1 MTVSSKKVIS
11 AVNSKSGEFSHK
23 EIVTALTQT
32 DTGNRRKKKAARKAA
47 LAPKE
52 IAIIDEVLQGLAA
65 GGFVKKKRNI
75 FVKVHPLTV
84 EGKIRMNTKG
94 IGTLYTLNDDEILIE
109 KEDTASSHDNDIVS
123 VRITDFRRG
132 IFHGFVQ
139 KIIQRGRETYF
150 AKITHRSRD
159 EIIFTL
165 LDSRGGQEL
174 ICERTDEE
182 PGEND
187 IAMLKLE
194 PGELKNRQRCSII
207 SFFSPDDDRHDFT
220 RIVMKHSLPAPHPD
234 YPELAGIET
243 KSLDR
248 GPRRDFTG
256 QFTVTIDGESAKDFD
271 DAVSVEKRADG
282 YVLHVHIADVS
293 AYLGKNTDLDLEAQ
307 SRGNS
312 YYLGNNVIP
321 MLPEVLSNDLC
332 SLREGVD
339 RLCMTAVIHYDFNGA
354 VRDCSFTRGI
364 IRVKHRLSY
373 NSTDEILSRR
383 ENTPLFRLL
392 ENMYELA
399 MILFRRRLGEGSL
412 DLNLTD
418 ETLIYENNVV
428 TDIQFST
435 RLRSHRIIEE
445 FMLAANVVVSRTLRE
460 NRIPTLY
467 RNHES
472 VTPDSLVT
480 LKNFLKLL
488 NIQLRTTGPAGLNIQ
503 KVLQQVSGK
512 DIEHVVNL
520 VILKSLM
527 QAYYGISPEGH
538 FGLGF
543 RDYAHFTSP
552 IRRYPDLV
560 VHRCLKTYLDG
571 AKPPYSPDDL
581 VMIGDRSSE
590 MERVA
595 QSAERDFKKIK
606 ACRLMRD
613 RVGEVFPAMVSGVS
627 KYGVYVS
634 LAHMPID
641 GMIPLRTLTDDFYLL
656 REDEYTV
663 IGRRHGRRF
672 RIGDR
677 LTVKLSAVEIERMI
691 MDFALA

>member
-1 MTVSSKKVIS
+1 MPVSSRKVIS
-11 AVNSKSGEFSHK
+11 VINSKSGEFSHK
-23 EIVTALTQT
+23 ELVSALVQPEP
-32 DTGNRRKKKAARKAA
+32 GKKRKKKADRKAA
-47 LAPKE
+47 IPPKD
-52 IAIIDEVLQGLAA
+52 ISAIDETLNGLIA
-65 GGFVKKKRNI
+65 GGFVKKKRNRY
-75 FVKVHPLTV
+75 VKIHPLTV
-84 EGKIRMNTKG
+84 EGKIRMNTAG
-94 IGTLYTLNDDEILIE
+94 SGMLHTLNDDEIIIE
-109 KEDTASSHDNDIVS
+109 KEDTAGSHDNDIVS
-123 VRITDFRRG
+123 VRITDFRKG
-132 IFHGFVQ
+132 VFKGFVQ
-139 KIIQRGRETYF
+139 KILQRGRETYF
-150 AKITHRSRD
+150 AKVTHRSGND
-159 EIIFTL
+159 IIFTL

-174 ICERTDEE
+174 ICERAGEE
-182 PGEND
+182 PGKND

-207 SFFSPDDDRHDFT
+207 GFFSPEDDRHDFT
-220 RIVMKHSLPAPHPD
+220 RIVMKHSLPAAHPD
-234 YPELAGIET
+234 YAELAGSET

-248 GPRRDFTG
+248 GPRHDYTG
-256 QFTVTIDGESAKDFD
+256 QFTVTIDSESAKDFD

-293 AYLGKNTDLDLEAQ
+293 AYLGKNTELDREAQ

-339 RLCMTAVIHYDFNGA
+339 RLCMTAEIHYDFNGA
-354 VRDCSFTRGI
+354 VRDYKFSRGT
-364 IRVKHRLSY
+364 IRVKHRLTY
-373 NSTDEILSRR
+373 NSTDDILGRR
-383 ENTPLFRLL
+383 ENTQLFRFL
-392 ENMYELA
+392 ETMYELA
-399 MILFRRRLGEGSL
+399 MILFRRRLAEGSL

-418 ETLIYENNVV
+418 ETLVYENNVV

-445 FMLAANVVVSRTLRE
+445 FMLAANVVASRLLRE
-460 NRIPTLY
+460 NRIPALY
-467 RNHES
+467 RNHEP
-472 VTPDSLVT
+472 VTAESMVT
-480 LKNFLKLL
+480 LKNFLR
-488 NIQLRTTGPAGLNIQ
+488 QLDIHMKTSGGAGPNIQ
-503 KVLQQVSGK
+503 KVLQQVAGK
-512 DIEHVVNL
+512 EIEHVVNL

-527 QAYYGISPEGH
+527 QAYYGTSPEGH

-543 RDYAHFTSP
+543 RDYTHFTSP

-560 VHRCLKTYLDG
+560 VHRCLKSYLDG
-571 AKPPYSPDDL
+571 SKPPYAPDEL
-581 VMIGDRSSE
+581 VVIGDRSSE

-595 QSAERDFKKIK
+595 QSAERDFKKLK

-613 RVGEVFPAMVSGVS
+613 RIGEVFPAMVSGVS
-627 KYGVYVS
+627 KFGVYVT

-663 IGRRHGRRF
+663 IGRRYGRRF

-677 LTVKLSAVEIERMI
+677 LTVKLTAVEIERMI